1 MIRLPLLIL
10 LTATLALAGCRPSE
24 SPVRAAGDTYGEAV
38 EAATALPI
46 ETVAAEAST
55 YAGRTITVEGRVT
68 EVCQKKGCW
77 LALDAAGTPVRV
89 MVARTDGGDYTFT
102 VPTDVS
108 GARAVV
114 QGQLKAATL
123 SPGTQRHL
131 AEDAG
136 ESPTGE
142 ELAPQQ
148 ELQIIASGVRI
159 QPAPTG

>member
-1 MIRLPLLIL
+1 MAADAPDVIS
-10 LTATLALAGCRPSE
+10 LAAI
-24 SPVRAAGDTYGEAV
+24 DTYANG
-38 EAATALPI
+38 T
-46 ETVAAEAST
+46 
-55 YAGRTITVEGRVT
+55 GQTITVEGRIT

-77 LALDAAGTPVRV
+77 LALDATPGRPVPIASWSPSR
-89 MVARTDGGDYTFT
+89 ARTQKKGCWLALDGDYTFT